1 MKLHILGQ
9 EQDKQG
15 GGWSWISNMK
25 QGFEL
30 TSPEE
35 CDVYV
40 VSSVSMLSAISDI
53 PKKPLVLRVDN
64 VLKKSTNRDM
74 VYDGR
79 KVTRM
84 EGLKI
89 ISDMADMVV
98 YQSTWAMNY
107 LDPYLKAKNKC
118 VILNSSNEKIFNPD
132 GDIIKTDRIVY
143 LYSRSSN
150 HDNKQW
156 HKAWYTFQELHRDND
171 LELWITGKFSPENVP
186 ANFDFFN
193 GERIRYWGFV
203 DKEQMALLF
212 RSANTF
218 MYSYYNDACS
228 NTLIE
233 ALLSGCEP
241 MMLEESGGAKEI
253 MDKYNKYGK
262 EYFYLNR
269 MFDEYGKV
277 FDGVNI

>member
-1 MKLHILGQ
+1 MPQGKAQKIMKLHILGQ
-9 EQDKQG
+9 EQDKRG

-40 VSSVSMLSAISDI
+40 ISSVSMLSSIDEI

-118 VILNSSNEKIFNPD
+118 VVLNSSNEKIFN
-132 GDIIKTDRIVY
+132 
-143 LYSRSSN
+143 S
-150 HDNKQW
+150 
-156 HKAWYTFQELHRDND
+156 
-171 LELWITGKFSPENVP
+171 
-186 ANFDFFN
+186 
-193 GERIRYWGFV
+193 
-203 DKEQMALLF
+203 
-212 RSANTF
+212 
-218 MYSYYNDACS
+218 C
-228 NTLIE
+228 
-233 ALLSGCEP
+233 
-241 MMLEESGGAKEI
+241 
-253 MDKYNKYGK
+253 
-262 EYFYLNR
+262 
-269 MFDEYGKV
+269 
-277 FDGVNI
+277 